1 MEVYLS
7 VYFTDH
13 LGQKKKIDD
22 KIVSIQ
28 DGIFDINIHKIYNS
42 LTFVVND
49 LYIDPAIIGDLVERI
64 ELRYKV
70 DDEDEVTEKFV
81 IDSIDYLKDNNIK
94 VYCKSKTV
102 KYAYKY
108 SGDLSTIIQT
118 SSVKDLI
125 SKLLPDVSVNY
136 ENLTDIPLLFDYEI
150 KDKSIEEVIEDLSK
164 ITGFDYYFYRGV
176 LYFEDK
182 KRINK
187 EDKAVRKFS
196 ELTDIIDFSTST
208 NKDEKKIN
216 KIYINKKD
224 DKVFAAKPTIALEI
238 KDSPQ
243 CCSPDEVLIYTDDE
257 GNTYKINPQNAF
269 FVVYFSPIIQIPKC
283 NVLYEIGERIL
294 IEKFELNNDEYV
306 ELTGGIEEI
315 IAIEGV
321 KNYVFEKGYNLLVFD
336 KVEKGELKITYKT
349 KVLHG
354 TIGHSKY
361 PKNVNFLITHFNQ
374 KIDYTHKIELNGYYP
389 VPYDFT
395 LNLMK
400 DWGIDYAEAI
410 KKQVTISRK
419 DGEVF
424 AVMGTYESNAFGEL
438 EFSISEYNTYK
449 FEMSGE
455 EPLYLDWYVNKKQI
469 YMDEVQQ

>member
-22 KIVSIQ
+22 KIVSVQ

-49 LYIDPAIIGDLVERI
+49 LYIDPAIVGDLIERVEI
-64 ELRYKV
+64 RYKV
-70 DDEDEVTEKFV
+70 DNGNEVIEKFV
-81 IDSIDYLKDNNIK
+81 IDSVDYLKNNNIK
-94 VYCKSKTV
+94 VYCKSKTI
-102 KYAYKY
+102 KYTYKY
-108 SGDLSTIIQT
+108 TGNLNKTIQAN
-118 SSVKDLI
+118 SVKGLI
-125 SKLLPDVSVNY
+125 AALLPDVTVNS

-150 KDKSIEEVIEDLSK
+150 KNKSIEEAIEDISK

-187 EDKAVRKFS
+187 DDTTVKKFS

-216 KIYINKKD
+216 KIYINKKE
-224 DKVFAAKPTIALEI
+224 DKVFTAKPVITLEI

-243 CCSPDEVLIYTDDE
+243 CCSPDNVIIYTDDE
-257 GNTYKINPQNAF
+257 GNTYKISPVNAF
-269 FVVYFSPIIQIPKC
+269 FIIYYSPTIQAPNC
-283 NVLYEIGERIL
+283 NVAYETGERIL
-294 IEKFELNNDEYV
+294 IEDYKLNNDEYV

-321 KNYVFEKGYNLLVFD
+321 ENYSFEKGYNLLVFD

-354 TIGHSKY
+354 TIEHSKY
-361 PKNVNFLITHFNQ
+361 PKSVNFHITHFNQ
-374 KIDYTHKIELNGYYP
+374 VIDYEHKIELNGYYP
-389 VPYDFT
+389 IPYDFT
-395 LNLMK
+395 LNLMR
-400 DWGIDYAEAI
+400 DWGIDYGDAI
-410 KKQVTISRK
+410 NKSVTISRK
-419 DGEVF
+419 DGDAF
-424 AVMGTYESNAFGEL
+424 AVMGTYTSNAFGEL
-438 EFSISEYNTYK
+438 EFNINEYNTYK
-449 FEMSGE
+449 FEMSGQ
-455 EPLYLDWYVNKKQI
+455 EPLYLDWYANKKQI
-469 YMDEVQQ
+469 YMNEVQ

>member
-13 LGQKKKIDD
+13 LGQKEKIDD
-22 KIVSIQ
+22 KIASVQ

-42 LTFVVND
+42 LTFVVQD
-49 LYIDPAIIGDLVERI
+49 LYIAPEIIGDLIERVEI
-64 ELRYKV
+64 RYKV
-70 DDEDEVTEKFV
+70 DNGDEVIEKFV
-81 IDSIDYLKDNNIK
+81 IDSVDYLKDNNIK
-94 VYCKSKTV
+94 VYCKSRTI
-102 KYAYKY
+102 KYTYKY
-108 SGDLSTIIQT
+108 IGNLNKTIQT
-118 SSVKDLI
+118 NSIKGLI
-125 SKLLPDVSVNY
+125 ATLLPDVIINS

-150 KDKSIEEVIEDLSK
+150 KNKSIEEVIEDICK

-176 LYFEDK
+176 LYFGDK

-187 EDKAVRKFS
+187 DDTAVRKFS

-224 DKVFAAKPTIALEI
+224 DKVFTAKPIIALEI

-243 CCSPDEVLIYTDDE
+243 CCSPDNVIIYTDDD
-257 GNTYKINPQNAF
+257 GNTYKINPVNAF
-269 FVVYFSPIIQIPKC
+269 FIIYYSPTIQAPNC
-283 NVLYEIGERIL
+283 NVAYETGEKIL
-294 IEKFELNNDEYV
+294 IEDYKLNNDEYV

-321 KNYVFEKGYNLLVFD
+321 ENYSFETGYNLLVFD

-389 VPYDFT
+389 VPYNFT
-395 LNLMK
+395 LNLMR
-400 DWGIDYAEAI
+400 DWGIDYGEAI
-410 KKQVTISRK
+410 NKSITISRK
-419 DGEVF
+419 DGDAF
-424 AVMGTYESNAFGEL
+424 AVMGTYTSNAFGEL
-438 EFSISEYNTYK
+438 EFNISEYNTYK
-449 FEMSGE
+449 FEME
-455 EPLYLDWYVNKKQI
+455 EQEPLYLDWYANKKQI
-469 YMDEVQQ
+469 YMNEVQ